1 MPPPPPPSQSY
12 LWKWTDSEE
21 EEDESD
27 DDNNDNN
34 NDVVVAD
41 RNKQQSFRPVVTPPP
56 PPPPDEEEE
65 ENVAV
70 FVDEWNA
77 RSGDDKV
84 GTLEEKKEEESV
96 KLLSC
101 LSTAPCVLET
111 DNNNNNN
118 KNDSKVNNH
127 KDLEDDND
135 EEDDKDSPV
144 TTTVVVV
151 VVVHPSKRKR
161 RKRNK
166 KKPRKHSA
174 SQSKEQGRHVH
185 FGSVRE
191 YEFERCLSR
200 DGIPGDGGWPLG
212 LSDTL
217 ITTKS
222 SSPRSVDD
230 YEAAKQERL
239 KERWND
245 MRDPSSPDET
255 TPPETL
261 ETRQW
266 DYLRGSKNPLF
277 GLLSE
282 KERMTVLLESSS
294 SSSATTTTTTT
305 TTDNTSSASFSSSSC
320 LVQPSSSP
328 DRSRHSSRSFKN
340 WTERF
345 NDRFPQTQVHRVR
358 HELEQIRASRT
369 TEGSVGCTCRKLNVY
384 IPPPDA
390 GRKAQH
396 RRLSLLKV
404 KEELRKRSMLP
415 KESKTR
421 EELELLLHDIVETE
435 PCCTSD
441 CVCAQNGLQCQD
453 DACTCWYWSHQAQ
466 KGKHDQSRTPS
477 LETIRARCG
486 NKYGIYAVDVNRI
499 RAFRNQFV
507 YCQTIGA
514 PEKNDTVAVEAA

>member
-1 MPPPPPPSQSY
+1 MPPPPPPSKSY
-12 LWKWTDSEE
+12 LLKFTDSDL
-21 EEDESD
+21 EDDSD
-27 DDNNDNN
+27 D
-34 NDVVVAD
+34 AD
-41 RNKQQSFRPVVTPPP
+41 EETVPSRSATQTSVPGRNEEQSFPIVTPPP
-56 PPPPDEEEE
+56 PPPPGEEEDDDDDVE
-65 ENVAV
+65 SKTRPGEN
-70 FVDEWNA
+70 
-77 RSGDDKV
+77 KV
-84 GTLEEKKEEESV
+84 VTLEEKKEENSV
-96 KLLSC
+96 KLSSSATLRSPA
-101 LSTAPCVLET
+101 APHVPET
-111 DNNNNNN
+111 ETILLLKENDTNLNNV
-118 KNDSKVNNH
+118 NDDYDH
-127 KDLEDDND
+127 DDIEDDD
-135 EEDDKDSPV
+135 YPEEKDNPAAK
-144 TTTVVVV
+144 
-151 VVVHPSKRKR
+151 SKRKR
-161 RKRNK
+161 RKRKK
-166 KKPRKHSA
+166 KKPRKNSA
-174 SQSKEQGRHVH
+174 SQPKERRNVH
-185 FGSVRE
+185 FGTVRE

-212 LSDTL
+212 LSSTL
-217 ITTKS
+217 LSKS
-222 SSPRSVDD
+222 PPRSVDD
-230 YEAAKQERL
+230 YETAKQERL

-245 MRDPSSPDET
+245 IRDPSSPDEA
-255 TPPETL
+255 TPPESL

-294 SSSATTTTTTT
+294 ATTTTTT
-305 TTDNTSSASFSSSSC
+305 DTSSASFSSSSC

-328 DRSRHSSRSFKN
+328 ERTRHSSRSSKN
-340 WTERF
+340 WSERF
-345 NDRFPQTQVHRVR
+345 NDRYPQTEVHRVR
-358 HELEQIRASRT
+358 HELEQIRASRA

-466 KGKHDQSRTPS
+466 KGKHDQSRMPS
-477 LETIRARCG
+477 VETIRARCG

-507 YCQTIGA
+507 YCQAIGA
-514 PEKNDTVAVEAA
+514 PGNDDTVGVEGA